1 MRIVNAVEFE
11 EVVKNNRNVMVD
23 FYADWCGP
31 CKILGPVLEK
41 VAAEH
46 EEDLVIVKVNIE
58 EDKELTEKFNIK
70 SIPHVIF
77 FMDGE
82 AKHSFTGFQPKG
94 HFDAFLD
101 MTL

>member
-1 MRIVNAVEFE
+1 MRIVNATEFE

-31 CKILGPVLEK
+31 CKMLAPVLEK

-46 EEDLVIVKVNIE
+46 GEELVVVKVNIE
-58 EDKELTEKFNIK
+58 EEKELTEQFGIK

-82 AKHSFTGFQPKG
+82 AKQRFTGFKAKA